1 MPLLTRTEPAAP
13 AREPSTGSA
22 HAVIGVVVLGAVT
35 AAMTHSVVRYR
46 LWIVAVYVAAAILLA
61 VRLGRD
67 GAPVRLTRAT
77 GALALAVCGVVTAGV
92 RGYSYVPPDAAV
104 GVRVAMAGT
113 AFLAAGV
120 LLVPW
125 RRAADAA
132 LLVAALGHTAVV
144 AALVRLDP
152 APRIDV
158 WYTLQGFADVLGS
171 GHNAYSE
178 VWVGPPGIMR
188 AFTYLPWTGALV
200 SPGRWLLGDVRWALL
215 AAMLLAALALRA
227 ASRTTAAAP
236 DAATAVAGPVAGAVL
251 LLLPGT
257 ATQAEQAWTEP
268 LLLACLAG
276 AAVALL
282 RHRTWV
288 AVLLVGLALA
298 SKQHIA
304 VLLPVLALWHRFG
317 LRRTVLAGL
326 VAGGLV
332 APWFLTAPA
341 DMWHDTVTYLVTFPA
356 LKFSNTLY
364 LAAVNDLGWSPP
376 FWLTGLVVVGT
387 VAAVA
392 LTVRRRRPGVA
403 ELLRWCALVLAAAN
417 LVNKQAFYNQYWLVV
432 ALVVLSWALPQE
444 HPADGATDEA
454 TDDATEDAAV
464 QPPTGSPASSP

>member
-13 AREPSTGSA
+13 AREPSTGSM
-22 HAVIGVVVLGAVT
+22 HAVVAVVVLGAVT

-46 LWIVAVYVAAAILLA
+46 LWIVAVYVAAAVLLA

-113 AFLAAGV
+113 AFVAAGV

-158 WYTLQGFADVLGS
+158 WYTLQGFADALGS

-227 ASRTTAAAP
+227 ASRTPVA
-236 DAATAVAGPVAGAVL
+236 DAATSAAGPVAGAVL
-251 LLLPGT
+251 LVLPGT

-282 RHRTWV
+282 RRRTWL

-326 VAGGLV
+326 VAAGLV

-432 ALVVLSWALPQE
+432 ALVVLSWALPQDDAADDPAGD
-444 HPADGATDEA
+444 PADDE
-454 TDDATEDAAV
+454 TTR
-464 QPPTGSPASSP
+464 QPATGSPASSP

>member
-13 AREPSTGSA
+13 ARGPSTGSA
-22 HAVIGVVVLGAVT
+22 HAVVAVVVLGAVT

-46 LWIVAVYVAAAILLA
+46 LWIVAVYVGAAVLLA
-61 VRLGRD
+61 ARLGRD

-125 RRAADAA
+125 RRAADGA

-158 WYTLQGFADVLGS
+158 WYTLQGFADALGS

-227 ASRTTAAAP
+227 ASRVTAPDAGP
-236 DAATAVAGPVAGAVL
+236 DAATTVAGPVAGAVL

-282 RHRTWV
+282 RRRTWL

-304 VLLPVLALWHRFG
+304 VLLPLLALWHRFG

-326 VAGGLV
+326 VAAGLV

-444 HPADGATDEA
+444 DPADT
-454 TDDATEDAAV
+454 TDDATSA
-464 QPPTGSPASSP
+464 QPPAGSPASSP